1 MKNEERRKQTTR
13 QLIEATQ
20 ALLEERSCH
29 LITIQDVM
37 ARSRLSK
44 GAIFHYV
51 KSRDELFALV
61 LQERLEALNERFFN
75 AVNASQ
81 VSSFDGP
88 MRAIADNLIR
98 LEDPSDITNKV
109 LFYLAGK
116 EDDPAVAEALRQ
128 FHDQSVRYTREW
140 ISTGQRHGVIKSA
153 VDASVTAELFV
164 MLSLGLRMRAS
175 LQPAS
180 TSLSA
185 AELADYMGRM
195 LRHTERPIDKEEH
208 L

>member
-1 MKNEERRKQTTR
+1 MKNEERRKQTIR

-37 ARSRLSK
+37 ARSGLSK

-51 KSRDELFALV
+51 KSRDELFAWV
-61 LQERLEALNERFFN
+61 LQARLEALNERFFE
-75 AVNASQ
+75 AVDANQ
-81 VSSFDGP
+81 VASFDGP
-88 MRAIADNLIR
+88 MQAIADNLIQ

-109 LFYLAGK
+109 LLYLAGK
-116 EDDPAVAEALRQ
+116 EDDPVVAESLRQ
-128 FHDQSVRYTREW
+128 FHDHSVHYTREW
-140 ISTGQRHGVIKSA
+140 IATGQRHGVIKDS

-175 LQPAS
+175 LLPAS
-180 TSLSA
+180 TVLSA
-185 AELADYMGRM
+185 AELADYMGRL
-195 LRHTERPIDKEEH
+195 LRHTDPPIDKEEP